1 MKTVTTCWEEP
12 TAHGA
17 GSLLSGEHNNDK
29 IEGTNATNRD
39 RADLSN
45 RTDRM
50 NIGLTA
56 GIVTRSGAVDEVKTV
71 QDLYYNGSGWQGR
84 TNQVHGPTRAPYP
97 RNKSRRRWFPMKCSR

>member
-1 MKTVTTCWEEP
+1 MLEEP

-17 GSLLSGEHNNDK
+17 GSLLSGEHDNDK

-39 RADLSN
+39 RADFSN

-56 GIVTRSGAVDEVKTV
+56 GIVTRSGEVDEVKTV
-71 QDLYYNGSGWQGR
+71 QDLYYNGSVGKAGQTTCTAQR
-84 TNQVHGPTRAPYP
+84 EPHIT
-97 RNKSRRRWFPMKCSR
+97 RNKSRRRGFR